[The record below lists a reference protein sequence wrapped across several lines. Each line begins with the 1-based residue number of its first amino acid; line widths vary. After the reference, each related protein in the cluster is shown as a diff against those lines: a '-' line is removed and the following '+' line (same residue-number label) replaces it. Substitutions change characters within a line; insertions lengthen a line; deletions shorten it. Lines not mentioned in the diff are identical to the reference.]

1 MATYG
6 MMNVV
11 IKQTKWNG
19 DGEMFFVYADTERFG
34 KHEIMYQCYSLELT
48 EGWLAENGVTDYR
61 YDKSV
66 TDRQPVSE
74 MVEAEL
80 EKPFGKIQIGNVMYR
95 RLRRESDGSIWGHS
109 GKNGLCQLD
118 RYINGAVKTGN
129 LTAKTAIGDR
139 WIHSFTIKFG
149 NACTW

>member
-6 MMNVV
+6 MKNVV
-11 IKQTKWNG
+11 IKETAWNG
-19 DGEMFFVYADTERFG
+19 NGKMFFIYADTERWG

-48 EGWLAENGVTDYR
+48 EKWLAENGVTDYR

-95 RLRRESDGSIWGHS
+95 RLRRESDGTIWGYS
-109 GKNGLCQLD
+109 NGNGLCQID
-118 RYINGAVKTGN
+118 RYFRDAVKTGN
-129 LTAKTAIGDR
+129 LTAKVAVGGR
-139 WIHSFTIKFG
+139 WIKSHTIKFG

>member
-6 MMNVV
+6 MRNVV
-11 IKQTKWNG
+11 IKETAWNG
-19 DGEMFFVYADTERFG
+19 DGKMFFVYADTERFG

-48 EGWLAENGVTDYR
+48 EKWLAENHVAEYR

-66 TDRQPVSE
+66 IDRQSVIE
-74 MVEAEL
+74 MVEAEML
-80 EKPFGKIQIGNVMYR
+80 EPSGRIQIGNCMYR
-95 RLRRESDGSIWGHS
+95 RLRRDRDGSIWGYS

-118 RYINGAVKTGN
+118 RYFRDAVKTGN
-129 LTAKTAIGDR
+129 KTARTAIGDR